1 VFTLIL
7 FAMCKW
13 KVLWTFVWLAV
24 CVGGGV
30 ARAQTAG
37 QQAVAS
43 FDQLVRSYNLISLGN
58 ASFTSYGDTEG
69 ALAVAGNLSLDG
81 GAVATKTPAAGVGPA
96 PTLYVGGNLTLN
108 GTTSLNSGY
117 ASTPALGGG
126 WSWDGTQAR
135 LSGGGGVLSTINS
148 SDSLARSDPRGN
160 PAPTAW
166 NWTTLADSFKSISAT
181 LAAIPPTGTIS
192 ISGQTLSLL
201 APVSAQTGDV
211 VTFTLNANL
220 LSGNTYDGQ
229 MFSNVQFNVPAG
241 LNFVVNVVN
250 ADGKTLFGTGSGIN
264 FNSGSG
270 YDALLWNIVAAD
282 NGGPTPSVSL
292 GNGGQFFG
300 AVLAPS
306 VNLSNA
312 GGTAV
317 NGQVVAANYTHS
329 GAELHYTDYTPT
341 LVFSAVPEPSTWG
354 ACGLGLCFL
363 AVVVRRLRRCGRS

>member
-1 VFTLIL
+1 
-7 FAMCKW
+7 MCKW
-13 KVLWTFVWLAV
+13 KTFCVWGWLVLCAGNGAAW
-24 CVGGGV
+24 
-30 ARAQTAG
+30 AQTAG

-43 FDQLVRSYNLISLGN
+43 FDKLVRSYNLISLGN

-81 GAVATKTPAAGVGPA
+81 GSVATKTPAAGVGPA

-108 GTTSLNSGY
+108 GTTSLSSGY
-117 ASTPALGGG
+117 AATPALGGS

-148 SDSLARSDPRGN
+148 SDSLARSDSRGN
-160 PAPTAW
+160 AVPSAW
-166 NWTTLADSFKSISAT
+166 TWTTLADSFKSISAT

-192 ISGQTLSLL
+192 ISGQTLSLI

-211 VTFTLNANL
+211 VTFTLDASL
-220 LSGNTYDGQ
+220 LSGNTYNRQ

-241 LNFVVNVVN
+241 LDYVVNVVN
-250 ADGKTLFGTGSGIN
+250 AAGKTLFGTGSGIN

-270 YDALLWNIVAAD
+270 YEALLWNIVAAD
-282 NGGPTPSVSL
+282 DGGPTPSVSL

-317 NGQVVAANYTHS
+317 NGQVVAASYTHS
-329 GAELHYTDYTPT
+329 GAELHYTDYTPA

-363 AVVVRRLRRCGRS
+363 LGVGRRFRKNRRS

>member
-1 VFTLIL
+1 MWKRKVF
-7 FAMCKW
+7 FGCA
-13 KVLWTFVWLAV
+13 WLALYA
-24 CVGGGV
+24 GGGV
-30 ARAQTAG
+30 ARAQTTA

-58 ASFTSYGDTEG
+58 ASFASYGDTEG
-69 ALAVAGNLSLDG
+69 AVAVAGNLSLDG
-81 GAVATKTPAAGVGPA
+81 GSVATKTPAAGVGPA

-117 ASTPALGGG
+117 ASTPSLGGG

-135 LSGGGGVLSTINS
+135 LSGGGGVLSTVNS
-148 SDSLARSDPRGN
+148 SDALARSDPRGN
-160 PAPTAW
+160 PVPSAW

-192 ISGQTLSLL
+192 ISGQTLSLI

-211 VTFTLNANL
+211 VTFTLDASL
-220 LSGNTYDGQ
+220 LSGNTYNGQ
-229 MFSNVQFNVPAG
+229 MFSNVQFNVPTG
-241 LNFVVNVVN
+241 LDFVVNVVN
-250 ADGKTLFGTGSGIN
+250 AEGKTLFGTGSGIT

-270 YDALLWNIVAAD
+270 YDALLWNIVAED
-282 NGGPTPSVSL
+282 DGGPTPSVSL

-317 NGQVVAANYTHS
+317 NGQVVAGSYTHS
-329 GAELHYTDYTPT
+329 GAELHYTDYSPT

-354 ACGLGLCFL
+354 ACGMGLCFL
-363 AVVVRRLRRCGRS
+363 AVVVRRLKRRRQP